1 MFGRDWEVL
10 RQVPEE
16 SGAAGGAE
24 APPPEDKGGEAPPAD
39 GPGSGR
45 GELRQQLEKNF
56 EADRKATEKVD
67 KAAAKKAAAAPK
79 RVAGGAEVDAGKG
92 VEPEAGEGSQQQ
104 QQNAVAAP
112 EGLSAEAKAEWAKT
126 PPAVQQAVAKR
137 LADSAKGVE
146 ELKGKYAELDKAIAP
161 HMDAIRR
168 YGTTPAKAVENLFL
182 WFQALANNPVQA
194 FPALAQQYNIDLTK
208 LVAAATQGGQQ
219 QQQPGA
225 AENQIFAGMS
235 PEQQKYFTELQAKL
249 DGLTNAFS
257 QRIDTVQSAVQRQAE
272 DKTNEILAMWSKDK
286 PYYDKV
292 RGLMA
297 NLIASG
303 SIPLKNGQVD
313 LDGAYEMAIYANPE
327 VRVEIFKAQQEA
339 EKKAVADKAAAE
351 KKAQQEQAEK
361 ARRAAVSVSAGAPGN
376 PAAPGKPANTKRKS
390 VRESI
395 MEAREQLTEQ

>member
-56 EADRKATEKVD
+56 EADRKATEKAD

-104 QQNAVAAP
+104 QQSAVAAP

-182 WFQALANNPVQA
+182 WFQALANNPTQA
-194 FPALAQQYNIDLTK
+194 FPALAQQYNIDLAK
-208 LVAAATQGGQQ
+208 LVAAV
-219 QQQPGA
+219 QQPGGQSQGGP
-225 AENQIFAGMS
+225 AEDPVFANMS
-235 PEQQKYFTELQAKL
+235 PEQTKYFKELQAKL
-249 DGLTNAFS
+249 DGLTNAFT
-257 QRIDTVQSAVQRQAE
+257 QRIDTVQSAVQRQSE
-272 DKTNEILAMWSKDK
+272 EKTNEILSMWAKDK
-286 PYYDKV
+286 PYYEQV

-313 LDGAYEMAIYANPE
+313 LDGAYDMAVYAHPE
-327 VRVEIFKAQQEA
+327 VRAALFKAQQDA
-339 EKKAVADKAAAE
+339 TAKAAADKAAAE